1 MNSSLDKSNW
11 DKISESL
18 IRNFHI
24 WNRVRLSL
32 VVKKIIINY
41 ILLSTLWYIVQMYA
55 IPKYIKKEIE
65 KRIYNF
71 LWNDKENQIS
81 QTLRH
86 SLDILD
92 IDTQLNFLKIKW
104 IQILLNPINELWKDL
119 MLYRLNIDL
128 ILNSNQDLALFRQ
141 KQILR
146 YNRHKNLQKQN
157 YEDFFIQLLNAW
169 LDFTNNKFPA
179 SMPIEESLEQPIHLN
194 PNTKLDFSSDNQC
207 FYCIA
212 PKNISD
218 NYN

>member
-1 MNSSLDKSNW
+1 
-11 DKISESL
+11 
-18 IRNFHI
+18 
-24 WNRVRLSL
+24 
-32 VVKKIIINY
+32 
-41 ILLSTLWYIVQMYA
+41 MYV

-104 IQILLNPINELWKDL
+104 IQMLLNPTNELWKDL
-119 MLYRLNIDL
+119 MLYRLSIDL
-128 ILNSNQDLALFRQ
+128 ILNFNQDLALFRQ

-157 YEDFFIQLLNAW
+157 NEDFFIQLLNAW
-169 LDFTNNKFPA
+169 LHFTNNKFPA
-179 SMPIEESLEQPIHLN
+179 SMPIAESLDQPIHLN
-194 PNTKLDFSSDNQC
+194 PNTKLDFNPDNSC

-212 PKNISD
+212 PKNISG